1 MNKFVESGIESAY
14 PMRVDGQLIEF
25 RTQNHRSLR
34 DEQVLSLVAA
44 SEGHPGLIHPEGLSE
59 TLLPVAAIYGANAS
73 GKSNVLDALA
83 FMAKA
88 VAFSQRTWQPD
99 LGIPRHPHLLL
110 TTDDESLPS
119 MFAVQ
124 MMVSGVRYE
133 FGFAVTDDAVVEEWL
148 NAWPSGRKQE
158 WYSRDGRSFD
168 FGRNLSGEN
177 KAIEALT
184 RPNSLFLSAAAQNNH
199 PQLTP
204 IYQWFSKRLRVLGF
218 SGSTSTDLRLRGAF
232 RWWEQF
238 SEKNLTLPNILPD
251 LDRRR
256 GQVRSLLT
264 SSDLGIEDFMVEED
278 RSPGSRGHQGDT
290 NPRRPQLT
298 FAHENKA
305 NQMRVWFELEQES
318 TGTQVLVSILPHLL
332 HILEEGGLLAIDELN
347 SLHPTLAL
355 AIVRLFQDPAKT
367 PRGAQLLFNTHEST
381 LLGNLLS
388 DPPPLRRDQVWLTEK
403 DRDGATHLYPLT
415 DFSPRPTENLQRG
428 YLQGR
433 YGAIPFIGALDL
445 ATKSES
451 DAT

>member
-1 MNKFVESGIESAY
+1 
-14 PMRVDGQLIEF
+14 MRVNGQIIEF
-25 RTQNHRSLR
+25 RIQNHRSLR
-34 DEQVLSLVAA
+34 DEQILSLVAA
-44 SEGHPGLIHPEGLSE
+44 GEGHPGIIHPAGLGE

-88 VAFSQRTWQPD
+88 VAFSQTVWQPD
-99 LGIPRHPHLLL
+99 TGIPRQPHLLL
-110 TTDDESLPS
+110 TTDDESRPS
-119 MFAVQ
+119 MFAAQ

-133 FGFAVTDDAVVEEWL
+133 FGFAVNDDHVVEEWL
-148 NAWPSGRKQE
+148 HAWPSGRKQE
-158 WYSRDGRSFD
+158 WYSRDGQSFD

-204 IYQWFSKRLRVLGF
+204 IYQWFSQRLRVLGF
-218 SGSTSTDLRLRGAF
+218 SGSTSTDLRLRRAH

-278 RSPGSRGHQGDT
+278 RSPGLRGKQADT

-298 FAHENKA
+298 FAHENKT
-305 NQMRVWFELEQES
+305 NQMRVWFELDQES

-332 HILEEGGLLAIDELN
+332 HILEEGGMLAIDELN

-355 AIVRLFQDPAKT
+355 AIVQLFQDPAKN

-415 DFSPRPTENLQRG
+415 DFKPRPTENLQRG

-433 YGAIPFIGALDL
+433 YGAIPFIGSLDL
-445 ATKSES
+445 TTKNES
-451 DAT
+451 DPT

>member
-1 MNKFVESGIESAY
+1 
-14 PMRVDGQLIEF
+14 MRVDGQLIEF

-34 DEQVLSLVAA
+34 DEQVLSLVA
-44 SEGHPGLIHPEGLSE
+44 SGDGHPGLIHPAGLGE
-59 TLLPVAAIYGANAS
+59 TLVPVAAIYGANAS
-73 GKSNVLDALA
+73 GKSNVLNAMA
-83 FMAKA
+83 FMANA
-88 VAFSQRTWQPD
+88 VADSQTFWQPD
-99 LGIPRHPHLLL
+99 AGIPRQPHLL
-110 TTDDESLPS
+110 TAEASKPS

-124 MMVSGVRYE
+124 MMVDGVRYE
-133 FGFAVTDDAVVEEWL
+133 YGFAVSDDAVVEEWL

-184 RPNSLFLSAAAQNNH
+184 RPDSLFLSAAAQNNH

-218 SGSTSTDLRLRGAF
+218 WGSMSTEMRLRGTYG
-232 RWWEQF
+232 WWARF
-238 SEKNLTLPNILPD
+238 SEKDPSQPTFFPDD

-256 GQVRSLLT
+256 SHVRSLLT
-264 SSDLGIEDFMVEED
+264 SSDLGIEDFMVEQD
-278 RSPGSRGHQGDT
+278 RSPGSRGPQGDA
-290 NPRRPQLT
+290 NLRRPRLT
-298 FAHENKA
+298 FAHESKSDLG
-305 NQMRVWFELEQES
+305 RVWFKLEQES

-332 HILEEGGLLAIDELN
+332 HILEEGGLLAVDELN

-355 AIVRLFQDPAKT
+355 AIVQLFQDPARN
-367 PRGAQLLFNTHEST
+367 PLGAQLLFNTHEST

-403 DRDGATHLYPLT
+403 DREGATHLYPLT
-415 DFSPRPTENLQRG
+415 DFKPRPTENLQRG

-433 YGAIPFIGALDL
+433 YGAIPFIGSLDL
-445 ATKSES
+445 ATKNES
-451 DAT
+451 DPT

>member
-1 MNKFVESGIESAY
+1 
-14 PMRVDGQLIEF
+14 MRVDGQLIEF

-34 DEQVLSLVAA
+34 DEQVLSLVA
-44 SEGHPGLIHPEGLSE
+44 SGDGHPGLIHPAGLGE
-59 TLLPVAAIYGANAS
+59 TLVPVAAIYGANAS
-73 GKSNVLDALA
+73 GKSNVLNALA
-83 FMAKA
+83 FMARA
-88 VAFSQRTWQPD
+88 VVQSQTVWQPD
-99 LGIPRHPHLLL
+99 AGIPRQPHLL
-110 TTDDESLPS
+110 TAEASKPS

-124 MMVSGVRYE
+124 MMVDGVRYE
-133 FGFAVTDDAVVEEWL
+133 YGFAVGDDAVVEEWL

-158 WYSRDGRSFD
+158 WYSRDGQSFD

-184 RPNSLFLSAAAQNNH
+184 RPDSLFLSAAAQNNH

-218 SGSTSTDLRLRGAF
+218 SGSMSTEMRLRGAF

-256 GQVRSLLT
+256 GQVRSLLA

-278 RSPGSRGHQGDT
+278 RSPGSRGNQGDT
-290 NPRRPQLT
+290 SPRRPQLT
-298 FAHENKA
+298 FAHENKT
-305 NQMRVWFELEQES
+305 NLMRVRFELERES
-318 TGTQVLVSILPHLL
+318 AGTQVLVSILPHLL

-355 AIVRLFQDPAKT
+355 AIIQLFQDPAKN

-415 DFSPRPTENLQRG
+415 DFKPRPTENLQRG

-433 YGAIPFIGALDL
+433 YGAIPFIGSLGL
-445 ATKSES
+445 ATKNES
-451 DAT
+451 DPT

>member
-1 MNKFVESGIESAY
+1 
-14 PMRVDGQLIEF
+14 MRVDGQLIEF
-25 RTQNHRSLR
+25 RIQNHRSLR
-34 DEQVLSLVAA
+34 DEQILSLVAA
-44 SEGHPGLIHPEGLSE
+44 SEGHPGLIHPEGLNE

-88 VAFSQRTWQPD
+88 VAFSQTVWQPD
-99 LGIPRHPHLLL
+99 AGIPRQAHLL
-110 TTDDESLPS
+110 TGDESGPS

-124 MMVSGVRYE
+124 MMVGGVRYE
-133 FGFAVTDDAVVEEWL
+133 FGFAVTDDDVVEEWL

-158 WYSRDGRSFD
+158 WYSRDRQSFD

-218 SGSTSTDLRLRGAF
+218 SGSTSTDLRLRRAN

-238 SEKNLTLPNILPD
+238 GEKNLTLPNILPD

-278 RSPGSRGHQGDT
+278 RSPSSRGHQGDT
-290 NPRRPQLT
+290 SPRRTRLT
-298 FAHENKA
+298 FAHENKTSLE
-305 NQMRVWFELEQES
+305 RRWFELEQES

-355 AIVRLFQDPAKT
+355 AIVQLFQDPARN

-381 LLGNLLS
+381 LLGNLLT

-415 DFSPRPTENLQRG
+415 DFKPRPTENLQRG

-433 YGAIPFIGALDL
+433 YGAVPFIGALDL

-451 DAT
+451 DAP